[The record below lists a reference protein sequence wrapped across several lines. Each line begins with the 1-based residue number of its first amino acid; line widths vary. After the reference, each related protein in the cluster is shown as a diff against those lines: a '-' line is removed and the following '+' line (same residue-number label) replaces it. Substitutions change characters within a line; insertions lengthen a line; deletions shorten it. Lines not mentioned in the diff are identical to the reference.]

1 MIKLIISVL
10 TMFSVI
16 TTSMMQDY
24 VDRANAIYG
33 QIDPKYANTLSVETR
48 PSVYLQASREVVDS
62 ARELAPG
69 LAEDIDTLLNEYE
82 GKLSIDEIKEQFEQF
97 ENQAGDSPAFTETR
111 RYIEDASVYLDEA
124 VMTLAVELALDDLS
138 SFTDQSLQDV
148 GPFLEEL
155 QAGVLGD

>member
-1 MIKLIISVL
+1 
-10 TMFSVI
+10 MFSVI

-62 ARELAPG
+62 ARELAPEF
-69 LAEDIDTLLNEYE
+69 AEDVDTLLNEYE
-82 GKLSIDEIKEQFEQF
+82 GKLSIDEIKEQYEHF
-97 ENQAGDSPAFTETR
+97 ENQAVDTPAFTETR
-111 RYIEDASVYLDEA
+111 RYIDDASVYLNEA

-148 GPFLEEL
+148 GTFLEEL
-155 QAGVLGD
+155 QADVLGD